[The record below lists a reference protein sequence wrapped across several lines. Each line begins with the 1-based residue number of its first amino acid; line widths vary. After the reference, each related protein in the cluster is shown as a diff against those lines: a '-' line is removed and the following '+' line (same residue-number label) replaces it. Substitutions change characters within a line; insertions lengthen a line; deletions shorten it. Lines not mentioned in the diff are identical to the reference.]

1 MMKIVMIYLKSDFVE
16 SGTPQWNE
24 ELDIHKQYLIDI
36 LGDTIIA
43 IGPFTDHTGG
53 LVIVEADNV
62 DEITNIAKN
71 DPAVLSG
78 MLNYEVHCW
87 APFQGIFNVN

>member
-1 MMKIVMIYLKSDFVE
+1 MVKIVMIYLKSTDVE
-16 SGTPQWNE
+16 SGTPKWKR
-24 ELDIHKQYLIDI
+24 ELEIHKQYLVDI
-36 LGDTIIA
+36 LGNSIVA

-62 DEITNIAKN
+62 DEIANIAKN

-78 MLNYEVHCW
+78 MLTYEVHCW
-87 APFQGIFNVN
+87 APFSGIFNVK